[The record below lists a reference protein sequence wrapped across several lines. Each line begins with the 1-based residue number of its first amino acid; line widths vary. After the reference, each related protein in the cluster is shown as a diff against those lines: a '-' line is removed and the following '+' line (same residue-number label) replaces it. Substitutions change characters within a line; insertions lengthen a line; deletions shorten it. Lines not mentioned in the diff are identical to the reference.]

1 MRQLFLDAQ
10 LSLFEELD
18 SRKVRP
24 GSAQFLLD
32 LPFQTGVLE
41 LQCTEMRM
49 FHWGSSSFQ
58 PLGSGPTIH
67 AIEAPEWRTYRADGR
82 AGKANAFPSEYLPE
96 MEAIPASRRDLTK
109 MAQGCVRA
117 AENIDIFLRL
127 PSFPLAILVQTSM
140 ARIVGPDPKAAR
152 TDRYRLGIRRVTA
165 IVMKTH

>member
-32 LPFQTGVLE
+32 LPFQAGVLE
-41 LQCTEMRM
+41 LQSAEMRM
-49 FHWGSSSFQ
+49 FHWGSSFFQ
-58 PLGSGPTIH
+58 P
-67 AIEAPEWRTYRADGR
+67 
-82 AGKANAFPSEYLPE
+82 
-96 MEAIPASRRDLTK
+96 
-109 MAQGCVRA
+109 
-117 AENIDIFLRL
+117 
-127 PSFPLAILVQTSM
+127 
-140 ARIVGPDPKAAR
+140 PKAAR